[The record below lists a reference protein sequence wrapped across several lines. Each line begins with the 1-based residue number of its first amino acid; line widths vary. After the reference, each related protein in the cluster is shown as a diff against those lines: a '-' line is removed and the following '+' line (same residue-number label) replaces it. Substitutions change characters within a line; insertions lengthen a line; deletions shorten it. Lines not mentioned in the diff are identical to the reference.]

1 MLNAYRISNCM
12 TLQDCSLKMYVNSGE
27 ESAWLSRMV
36 SSLTGSYGVCLQLV
50 AMVQER
56 ASTVSTQQTI
66 HTQQEVHN
74 VMKPAN
80 LDTFSVALRL
90 NSEQASRIIN

>member
-12 TLQDCSLKMYVNSGE
+12 TLQDYSLKMYVNSDE

-36 SSLTGSYGVCLQLV
+36 SSLTGSHGVCLP
-50 AMVQER
+50 MVQES

-66 HTQQEVHN
+66 HIQQEVHN
-74 VMKPAN
+74 VMKPGN
-80 LDTFSVALRL
+80 LDAFSVALRL
-90 NSEQASRIIN
+90 NFERVFRIIN